1 MWLALAFTPLSR
13 RAAATAASTAAAA
26 IAFAPFASHAANFI
40 VTPAARVTKYPG
52 LEYLEPIYELKLSLD
67 ALAPVAKDPSRYPAL
82 KKRLDAFFSGGP
94 LSEKFYYAG
103 LSIQYI
109 DKITYDDLD
118 DFVRTD
124 KQQRAQAMEDTLQ
137 SLEACK
143 NALGAKEPDAGMI
156 ANTALAA
163 RDGIARWL
171 LLVPSEDLARV
182 EQLFLAVR
190 KADTNRNGKLES
202 DELAAL
208 APEDRTTWE
217 ARLALVGP

>member
-1 MWLALAFTPLSR
+1 M
-13 RAAATAASTAAAA
+13 
-26 IAFAPFASHAANFI
+26 
-40 VTPAARVTKYPG
+40 
-52 LEYLEPIYELKLSLD
+52 
-67 ALAPVAKDPSRYPAL
+67 APVAKDPSRYPAL
-82 KKRLDAFFSGGP
+82 KERLDAFFSGGP

-190 KADTNRNGKLES
+190 KADTNRNGRLES

-208 APEDRTTWE
+208 APADRTTWE
-217 ARLALVGP
+217 ARVALVGP